1 MKPNKD
7 ILIVVCDKKIQPV
20 NEAKIYCWQM
30 FNYEPFVKITK
41 SGEKF
46 SLFMELPGAA
56 NSLDQVGAEAMR
68 ELCINHG
75 CQNKNMNYEKVRFEG
90 VPINIM
96 NEFANEVLAIALN
109 WLSRH
114 PRSNQTLIS

>member
-1 MKPNKD
+1 MKPNKY
-7 ILIVVCDKKIQPV
+7 ILIVICNKKIQPV
-20 NEAKIYCWQM
+20 NEAEIYRKQM
-30 FNYEPFVKITK
+30 FNYELFVKITK
-41 SGEKF
+41 SGKKF

-75 CQNKNMNYEKVRFEG
+75 CQSKNMNYEIVRFEG

-96 NEFANEVLAIALN
+96 NEFINEVLAIALN

-114 PRSNQTLIS
+114 PQSN